1 MQQLPR
7 CILPYHFLK
16 TPMQGFDLAAMYED
30 LKSTEIQLKQLLA
43 DMAATAAMTTPTDQ
57 QVGVRQSAA
66 IMLDAA

>member
-1 MQQLPR
+1 
-7 CILPYHFLK
+7 
-16 TPMQGFDLAAMYED
+16 MQGFDLAAMYED